1 MASRLKLHER
11 LKEILG
17 DEKVYFQPPASVKL
31 NYPCIVYKLTNADIG
46 YADNSSYRY
55 SRRYQITLITKDPD
69 SVLIDLIPLTFQH
82 CAFTNYFVSD
92 NLNHYIYDLYF

>member
-31 NYPCIVYKLTNADIG
+31 SYPCIVYKLTNADIG
-46 YADNSSYRY
+46 YANDSCYKY
-55 SRRYQITLITKDPD
+55 SRRYQITLITKTPD
-69 SVLIDLIPLTFQH
+69 SDLIDLIPFSLTH
-82 CAFTNYFVSD
+82 CTFTNYFVSN
-92 NLNHYIYDLYF
+92 NLNHYVYDLYF